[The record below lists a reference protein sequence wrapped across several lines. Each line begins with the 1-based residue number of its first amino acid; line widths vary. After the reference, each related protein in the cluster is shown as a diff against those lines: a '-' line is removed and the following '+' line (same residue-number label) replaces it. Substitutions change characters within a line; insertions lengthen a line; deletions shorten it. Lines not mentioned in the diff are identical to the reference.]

1 MYVILYTI
9 LVMAYVCIQCHAF
22 RRINH
27 ISIMPIST
35 INNKGILS
43 RFHRHKAGNTQL
55 FIYSIRGG
63 SDEYNN
69 DDEEDN
75 QYNNSV
81 EQYDDEYIEDFIS
94 SFEAEMADIRREAEL
109 EAENE
114 MQKLRGL
121 IDRRVE
127 EDIQGEEVYDDIES
141 EDYDKNGIES
151 NEQLE
156 DEDAAIEVDDSIND
170 EPIDN
175 EDEQIAESE
184 VYQDGEEL
192 DNAITDNEG
201 KKEELNTIQDG
212 EDLVDDSDRSETEE
226 SDEELS
232 DDIEIEDDVPS
243 SNHDD
248 VESEDTIDLDIDT
261 EDEGE
266 TVMVE
271 DDDYLPYD
279 EITELPNESV
289 VIGDYSEESEEEES
303 GIDTTISI
311 DAEAATPPDVV
322 DDVEI
327 ISDDDEDEII
337 SDDDEEIIEDKMI
350 EEVVKDDDEEIIENE
365 IIQEVKSKTSKKGKK
380 KSSKQGKEKKKIRIT
395 ESEDEED
402 LSDGK
407 EVAVGGDSVM
417 LTQTEDEVAQPR
429 QSGLLYYLRSD
440 LGRAICLFAATVALA
455 IITKRM
461 ERQLL
466 AAEAAEAASSST

>member
-1 MYVILYTI
+1 MMYVMLYTI
-9 LVMAYVCIQCHAF
+9 LVMAYMCMQCTAF
-22 RRINH
+22 RRINY

-43 RFHRHKAGNTQL
+43 RFHHQQHKTSNTKL
-55 FIYSIRGG
+55 IYTIRGG

-69 DDEEDN
+69 NNDDGDDN
-75 QYNNSV
+75 QYNNGV
-81 EQYDDEYIEDFIS
+81 EQYDDEYIDDFIS
-94 SFEAEMADIRREAEL
+94 SFEAEIADIRRECCELLERIEDDVEATELDIREAEL

-127 EDIQGEEVYDDIES
+127 EDMQREEVYDIES
-141 EDYDKNGIES
+141 EDYDENVIES

-156 DEDAAIEVDDSIND
+156 DEDTAIEVDDSIND
-170 EPIDN
+170 EPIGS
-175 EDEQIAESE
+175 EDKQIAESE

-201 KKEELNTIQDG
+201 EEEELVTIQDG
-212 EDLVDDSDRSETEE
+212 DTLVDDSDRSETEE

-232 DDIEIEDDVPS
+232 NDMEIEDNS

-248 VESEDTIDLDIDT
+248 VESEDTIDLDSDT
-261 EDEGE
+261 EYEISGE

-279 EITELPNESV
+279 EITELPNEPV
-289 VIGDYSEESEEEES
+289 VFGDYSEESEEEES
-303 GIDTTISI
+303 DIETIIFDT
-311 DAEAATPPDVV
+311 DADTPPDV
-322 DDVEI
+322 
-327 ISDDDEDEII
+327 DDD
-337 SDDDEEIIEDKMI
+337 EIIEDDK
-350 EEVVKDDDEEIIENE
+350 EEIIQDE

-380 KSSKQGKEKKKIRIT
+380 NSSKQGKENKKIRIT
-395 ESEDEED
+395 ESEDEEGS
-402 LSDGK
+402 SDGT
-407 EVAVGGDSVM
+407 EIAVGGDSVM
-417 LTQTEDEVAQPR
+417 LTQTEDEVAQPQ

-440 LGRAICLFAATVALA
+440 LMRALCLFAATVALA

>member
-1 MYVILYTI
+1 
-9 LVMAYVCIQCHAF
+9 
-22 RRINH
+22 
-27 ISIMPIST
+27 MPIST

-43 RFHRHKAGNTQL
+43 RFRRHKTNTQL
-55 FIYSIRGG
+55 IYSIRGG

-69 DDEEDN
+69 NDEDDN

-94 SFEAEMADIRREAEL
+94 SFEAEMANIRREAEL
-109 EAENE
+109 ETENE

-121 IDRRVE
+121 INHRSSQE
-127 EDIQGEEVYDDIES
+127 EEEEVYDAES
-141 EDYDKNGIES
+141 EDYDENIVES
-151 NEQLE
+151 NENELLENEDIAVE
-156 DEDAAIEVDDSIND
+156 DEDDSSNG
-170 EPIDN
+170 EPID
-175 EDEQIAESE
+175 EDERIAESE
-184 VYQDGEEL
+184 

-201 KKEELNTIQDG
+201 EEEDLVTIQDG
-212 EDLVDDSDRSETEE
+212 DTLVDDSDRSETEE

-232 DDIEIEDDVPS
+232 NDMEIEDDDPS
-243 SNHDD
+243 SNHND
-248 VESEDTIDLDIDT
+248 VESEDTIDLDSDA

-289 VIGDYSEESEEEES
+289 VIGDHSEESEESDIETTMSS
-303 GIDTTISI
+303 GTGVAI
-311 DAEAATPPDVV
+311 PPDVV

-337 SDDDEEIIEDKMI
+337 EDNDDEIISDNNEETAEDDEGEIIED
-350 EEVVKDDDEEIIENE
+350 E

-380 KSSKQGKEKKKIRIT
+380 KSSKQGKENKKIIIT
-395 ESEDEED
+395 ESEDEGD

-407 EVAVGGDSVM
+407 EVAVGGDSVL

-440 LGRAICLFAATVALA
+440 LMRALCLFAATVALA

-466 AAEAAEAASSST
+466 AAEAAEAASNST

>member
-1 MYVILYTI
+1 
-9 LVMAYVCIQCHAF
+9 MAYVCIQCHAF

-27 ISIMPIST
+27 RSIMSIST

-43 RFHRHKAGNTQL
+43 RFSHHKINTQL
-55 FIYSIRGG
+55 KLIYTIRGG

-69 DDEEDN
+69 NNDNGDDN
-75 QYNNSV
+75 QYNNGV
-81 EQYDDEYIEDFIS
+81 DQYDDEYIDDFIS
-94 SFEAEMADIRREAEL
+94 SFEVEMANIRREAEL

-127 EDIQGEEVYDDIES
+127 EDIQEEEEEVYDIGS
-141 EDYDKNGIES
+141 EDYDETDIES
-151 NEQLE
+151 NENEQLE
-156 DEDAAIEVDDSIND
+156 DDDTAIEVDDSIND
-170 EPIDN
+170 KPIDN

-201 KKEELNTIQDG
+201 EEEELITIQDR
-212 EDLVDDSDRSETEE
+212 DTLVDDSDRSETEE

-232 DDIEIEDDVPS
+232 NDMEIEDDDPS
-243 SNHDD
+243 STHDD
-248 VESEDTIDLDIDT
+248 VESEDTIDLDSDT
-261 EDEGE
+261 EDEISGE

-289 VIGDYSEESEEEES
+289 VFGDYSDESEEEES
-303 GIDTTISI
+303 DIDTTISI
-311 DAEAATPPDVV
+311 DAEAATPEVDDDKITEVV
-322 DDVEI
+322 DEEI
-327 ISDDDEDEII
+327 ISDDI
-337 SDDDEEIIEDKMI
+337 EEIIED
-350 EEVVKDDDEEIIENE
+350 E

-380 KSSKQGKEKKKIRIT
+380 KFSKQGKEKKKIRIT

-417 LTQTEDEVAQPR
+417 LTQTEDEVAEPR

-440 LGRAICLFAATVALA
+440 LARALCLFAATVALA

>member
-1 MYVILYTI
+1 MMYVMLYTI
-9 LVMAYVCIQCHAF
+9 LVMAYMCMQCTAF

-27 ISIMPIST
+27 ISNMPIST

-43 RFHRHKAGNTQL
+43 RFHRHKTNTQL
-55 FIYSIRGG
+55 IYTIRGG

-69 DDEEDN
+69 NNEDDN
-75 QYNNSV
+75 QYNNNV
-81 EQYDDEYIEDFIS
+81 KEYDDEYIEDFIS

-127 EDIQGEEVYDDIES
+127 EDIQEEEVYDIGS
-141 EDYDKNGIES
+141 EDYDETVIES

-156 DEDAAIEVDDSIND
+156 DEDIAVEDEDDSNND
-170 EPIDN
+170 EPID
-175 EDEQIAESE
+175 EDEQVAESE

-192 DNAITDNEG
+192 DNTITDNEG
-201 KKEELNTIQDG
+201 EAEELITIQDG
-212 EDLVDDSDRSETEE
+212 ETLVDDSDRSETEE

-232 DDIEIEDDVPS
+232 NDMEIEDDVPS
-243 SNHDD
+243 PND
-248 VESEDTIDLDIDT
+248 VESEDTIDLDSDT
-261 EDEGE
+261 EDEISGE

-289 VIGDYSEESEEEES
+289 VFGDYSDESEESDIE
-303 GIDTTISI
+303 TTMSS
-311 DAEAATPPDVV
+311 DMGTATPPEVV
-322 DDVEI
+322 DNEI
-327 ISDDDEDEII
+327 ISDDE
-337 SDDDEEIIEDKMI
+337 SEIIE
-350 EEVVKDDDEEIIENE
+350 DDDEEIIENE

-380 KSSKQGKEKKKIRIT
+380 KSSKQGKEKKKTRIT
-395 ESEDEED
+395 ESEDEEGS
-402 LSDGK
+402 SDGK
-407 EVAVGGDSVM
+407 EVAIGGDSVL

-440 LGRAICLFAATVALA
+440 LMRALCLFAATVALA

>member
-1 MYVILYTI
+1 MMHVLYTI
-9 LVMAYVCIQCHAF
+9 LMMAYMCIQCHAF

-35 INNKGILS
+35 INNKGILA
-43 RFHRHKAGNTQL
+43 RFHRHKTSNTQL
-55 FIYSIRGG
+55 IYTIRGG

-69 DDEEDN
+69 NKDDGDDD
-75 QYNNSV
+75 QYNNGV
-81 EQYDDEYIEDFIS
+81 DQYDDEYIEDFIS

-109 EAENE
+109 ETENE

-127 EDIQGEEVYDDIES
+127 EDIQEEEVYDIGS
-141 EDYDKNGIES
+141 EDYDENIVES

-156 DEDAAIEVDDSIND
+156 DEDTAIEVDDSIND

-175 EDEQIAESE
+175 EDEQIAESD
-184 VYQDGEEL
+184 VYQGEEL

-201 KKEELNTIQDG
+201 DAEKPVTIQDG
-212 EDLVDDSDRSETEE
+212 DTLVDDSDRSETEE

-232 DDIEIEDDVPS
+232 NDIEIEDDVPS
-243 SNHDD
+243 STHDD
-248 VESEDTIDLDIDT
+248 VESEDTIDLDSDT
-261 EDEGE
+261 EDEISGE

-289 VIGDYSEESEEEES
+289 VIGDYSEESEELDIES
-303 GIDTTISI
+303 TMSSDMG
-311 DAEAATPPDVV
+311 AATPEV
-322 DDVEI
+322 DDDKITEVV
-327 ISDDDEDEII
+327 
-337 SDDDEEIIEDKMI
+337 DEEIILE
-350 EEVVKDDDEEIIENE
+350 DDEEEIIQDE
-365 IIQEVKSKTSKKGKK
+365 IIQEVKSKTSKKGK
-380 KSSKQGKEKKKIRIT
+380 SSKQGKENKKIRIT
-395 ESEDEED
+395 ESDDEED